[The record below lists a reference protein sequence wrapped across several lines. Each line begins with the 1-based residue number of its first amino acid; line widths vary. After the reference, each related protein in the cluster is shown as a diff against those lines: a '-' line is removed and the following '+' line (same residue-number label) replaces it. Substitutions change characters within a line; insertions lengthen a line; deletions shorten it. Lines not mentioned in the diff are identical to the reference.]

1 VKKPYRVYML
11 ECVGGFIYTGIAL
24 DPEARLL
31 EHLAGKGSRFTRMR
45 KPLRMIG
52 TRQFP
57 DRGSALRAEHALKK
71 LKPGEKRQWAAAS
84 CSEHPRQGQKDQV

>member
-1 VKKPYRVYML
+1 
-11 ECVGGFIYTGIAL
+11 
-24 DPEARLL
+24 
-31 EHLAGKGSRFTRMR
+31 
-45 KPLRMIG
+45 MIG